1 MVRTQIYL
9 NEKEYRFL
17 RQEAFNKRSSVSAVL
32 RKLVDERLPVKPVR
46 KSAGLNSIV
55 GMFKDKK
62 SDVARCHNDYLAG
75 IKE

>member
-1 MVRTQIYL
+1 MRVLAI
-9 NEKEYRFL
+9 
-17 RQEAFNKRSSVSAVL
+17 L
-32 RKLVDERLPVKPVR
+32 RKLIDERLSIKPVR

-62 SDVARCHNDYLAG
+62 SDVARRHNDYLAG